1 MESSRYSKGNL
12 LIAAVEEKYGKSFA
26 HQTGEHGRREEDD
39 EMGFTT
45 SSSDEVEDDE
55 GILASETLDLQIQN
69 TLEAIRK
76 KDPSV
81 YDKETMFYPEPDQEA
96 QNAMYKPKEEG
107 KPMYLSDYH
116 RRNLLDSANARTD
129 TPEDEPVTYAQQQ
142 YELKNVIVKE
152 MHAAAND
159 DVVSEERHNEDDIDE
174 FLVRKTSAK
183 DDDVGSKRSHKTP
196 SNLGVEGADKDP
208 ETFLSNFMS
217 ARAWVPAEDSR
228 FQPFES
234 DDEDEERRADLFEEA
249 YNLRFEDP
257 KTSNE
262 KLLSHARDAAAK
274 YSVRK
279 EAMNPRK
286 KAREIERARK
296 DAARQHRKEEK
307 ARLRKLQ
314 IAEAEGK
321 IAKIKEAAGLRGKLL
336 DQHDWA
342 AFLEEGWD
350 DQRWEE
356 EMEKRFGDN
365 YYADCD
371 VDQKDEEHGDGRRKI
386 QKPKWAD
393 DIDIGDLVP
402 DFNATEDQKPPF
414 GLTDEES
421 EAGGAPIE
429 DSELGAHGGL
439 VSTAHVNVKASS
451 DKKRERDELKR
462 AARQEH
468 RKVEQLVDQ
477 QMEVQETLSNFGK
490 RHAGYFRYRET
501 SPTAYG
507 LTAQDIL
514 LASDSQLNQYA
525 GLKKLAAFRD
535 TEKKKKDKKRLGKK
549 ARLRQWRKDTF
560 GCEEGPQKTFAEVLA
575 RQDRKPEPTDGNGIH
590 IQEGKRKKRSRK
602 SQVV

>member
-1 MESSRYSKGNL
+1 MKCSRYSKGSS
-12 LIAAVEEKYGKSFA
+12 LIAAVEEKYGKLSA
-26 HQTGEHGRREEDD
+26 HQTREHGWRAEDD
-39 EMGFTT
+39 EMGSTA
-45 SSSDEVEDDE
+45 SSSDEEEDDE

-81 YDKETMFYPEPDQEA
+81 YDKVTTFYTEPEEEA
-96 QNAMYKPKEEG
+96 QSATYKPQKEE

-116 RRNLLDSANARTD
+116 RRNLLNSANAGTD
-129 TPEDEPVTYAQQQ
+129 MPEAEPATYTQQQ
-142 YELKNVIVKE
+142 DDLKNVIVKE
-152 MHAAAND
+152 MHAAADD
-159 DVVSEERHNEDDIDE
+159 DVVSEGRHNEDDIDG
-174 FLVRKTSAK
+174 FLVRKPSAK
-183 DDDVGSKRSHKTP
+183 DEEVGSKRSHKSP
-196 SNLGVEGADKDP
+196 SNVDIEGADKDP

-217 ARAWVPAEDSR
+217 ARAWVPSESSK

-234 DDEDEERRADLFEEA
+234 DDEEEERRADLFEEA

-279 EAMNPRK
+279 EAINPRK

-296 DAARQHRKEEK
+296 DAARQHREEEK
-307 ARLRKLQ
+307 ARLRKLR
-314 IAEAEGK
+314 IAEAEEK
-321 IAKIKEAAGLRGKLL
+321 IAKIKDAAGLRGKLL

-342 AFLEEGWD
+342 EFLEEGWD

-365 YYADCD
+365 YYADRD
-371 VDQKDEEHGDGRRKI
+371 VDQNDEGHGGGKRKI
-386 QKPKWAD
+386 QKPKWVD

-402 DFNATEDQKPPF
+402 DFDATEIQRPPF
-414 GLTDEES
+414 ELTDGES

-429 DSELGAHGGL
+429 NGEVSAHGDL
-439 VSTAHVNVKASS
+439 VSMAHLNVKAKS

-462 AARQEH
+462 ATRQER
-468 RKVEQLVDQ
+468 RKIEQLVDQ
-477 QMEVQETLSNFGK
+477 QMEVQETLSKVGK
-490 RHAGYFRYRET
+490 KHAGYFRYRET

-514 LASDSQLNQYA
+514 MASDSQLNQYA

-535 TEKKKKDKKRLGKK
+535 MEKKKKDKKRLGKK

-560 GCEEGPQKTFAEVLA
+560 GSEEGPQKTFAEVLA
-575 RQDRKPEPTDGNGIH
+575 GQDRKPELNNGNGIH
-590 IQEGKRKKRSRK
+590 TQEGKRKKRSRK
-602 SQVV
+602 SKVV